1 MRLIKVTGGLGNQM
15 FIYAC
20 SLQMK
25 KRFPHVRLDL
35 TDMMH
40 YHAHYGYE
48 MPRVFGLPRVEFCM
62 NQTLNKIIEFLLFKT
77 ILDPTAPG

>member
-20 SLQMK
+20 YLQMK

-48 MPRVFGLPRVEFCM
+48 MHRVFGLPRVEFCM
-62 NQTLNKIIEFLLFKT
+62 NQTLKKIIE
-77 ILDPTAPG
+77 P

>member
-20 SLQMK
+20 YLQMK

-40 YHAHYGYE
+40 YHA
-48 MPRVFGLPRVEFCM
+48 RR
-62 NQTLNKIIEFLLFKT
+62 T
-77 ILDPTAPG
+77 